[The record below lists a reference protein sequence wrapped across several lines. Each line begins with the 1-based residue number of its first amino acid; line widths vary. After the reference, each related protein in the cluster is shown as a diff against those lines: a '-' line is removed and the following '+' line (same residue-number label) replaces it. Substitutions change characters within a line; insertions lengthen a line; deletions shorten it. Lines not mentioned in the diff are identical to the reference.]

1 MVGDEFFA
9 LYHCVRSLVVK
20 EPFPDSWENLYL
32 LLEKNRLSNPQA
44 EFEDTEA
51 ASKNSQDPPMGFAL
65 IRSSA
70 VHELKRV
77 LVIDFD
83 VHHGDGTN
91 DDSMMA
97 QIYSSFPLIKMEA
110 TLVLVKLTRTF
121 WEWHQMPQWTAAV
134 FSLD

>member
-1 MVGDEFFA
+1 MFWKCG
-9 LYHCVRSLVVK
+9 HCSLLC
-20 EPFPDSWENLYL
+20 P
-32 LLEKNRLSNPQA
+32 
-44 EFEDTEA
+44 
-51 ASKNSQDPPMGFAL
+51 
-65 IRSSA
+65 A

-110 TLVLVKLTRTF
+110 TLVLVKLTR
-121 WEWHQMPQWTAAV
+121 
-134 FSLD
+134 